1 MAMDFLGN
9 IGMGYTSFSQTAY
22 IQSNYTGRYA
32 SDDLGVMSIEEQAI
46 STSNSHNQYSRY
58 ADYSHLTVDPSDDKT
73 FWFNTEIFKLNY
85 RRDVVGAFK
94 IASDFNYD
102 IGVVSIDSPMVGIIY
117 LTPKPSSP
125 PFAKKGQKIKKGDTI
140 CLIEAMKTFNEIKSD
155 RDCTI
160 KTVMVKNGEAV
171 EFGQPLF
178 EIS

>member
-1 MAMDFLGN
+1 MIDKKINDTIDALIKKIKDNNLGS
-9 IGMGYTSFSQTAY
+9 IKL
-22 IQSNYTGRYA
+22 SNKVNT
-32 SDDLGVMSIEEQAI
+32 IEVTNNAI
-46 STSNSHNQYSRY
+46 NNSTQQ
-58 ADYSHLTVDPSDDKT
+58 KT
-73 FWFNTEIFKLNY
+73 NPINNVIN
-85 RRDVVGAFK
+85 DVPVENL
-94 IASDFNYD
+94 I
-102 IGVVSIDSPMVGIIY
+102 SIDSPMVGIVY

-160 KTVMVKNGEAV
+160 KTVMVENGEAV

>member
-1 MAMDFLGN
+1 MIDKKINETIDALIKKIKDNNLGS
-9 IGMGYTSFSQTAY
+9 IKL
-22 IQSNYTGRYA
+22 SNKINT
-32 SDDLGVMSIEEQAI
+32 IEVTNNAI
-46 STSNSHNQYSRY
+46 NNSTQQNTIPVNNVIN
-58 ADYSHLTVDPSDDKT
+58 DVPDK
-73 FWFNTEIFKLNY
+73 NLI
-85 RRDVVGAFK
+85 
-94 IASDFNYD
+94 
-102 IGVVSIDSPMVGIIY
+102 SIDSPMVGIVY

-160 KTVMVKNGEAV
+160 KTVMVENGEAV

>member
-1 MAMDFLGN
+1 MLDKKINETIDLLIKKIKENNLTSIKLSNKSNTIEISNNLTSQFSNQNTQN
-9 IGMGYTSFSQTAY
+9 IPT
-22 IQSNYTGRYA
+22 
-32 SDDLGVMSIEEQAI
+32 
-46 STSNSHNQYSRY
+46 TSNQNINDENNKS
-58 ADYSHLTVDPSDDKT
+58 L
-73 FWFNTEIFKLNY
+73 I
-85 RRDVVGAFK
+85 
-94 IASDFNYD
+94 
-102 IGVVSIDSPMVGIIY
+102 SIDSPMVGIIY

-160 KTVMVKNGEAV
+160 KSVLVKNGEAV